1 MEETMKQQQ
10 RQRPNIVSVHLSPE
24 AKANLDMVC
33 EQRGMTI
40 KSLLGRLI
48 EWFVE
53 LDKTEQSIV
62 LKQVEVTDVT
72 NLAELVLRRGPRGG
86 GNGPGEAEA
95 RAGARARR
103 RRVTT

>member
-1 MEETMKQQQ
+1 MKQQQ

-72 NLAELVLRRGPRGG
+72 TLAELVMRRGSKGK
-86 GNGPGEAEA
+86 GNGEGEGRALARSPG
-95 RAGARARR
+95 R

>member
-1 MEETMKQQQ
+1 MKQQQ

-33 EQRGMTI
+33 DQRGMTI

-72 NLAELVLRRGPRGG
+72 NLAELVLRRGSKGG
-86 GNGPGEAEA
+86 GNGEGEA
-95 RAGARARR
+95 RAAKARR
-103 RRVTT
+103 RRVAAT

>member
-1 MEETMKQQQ
+1 MKQPQ

-24 AKANLDMVC
+24 AKQNLDNVC
-33 EQRGMTI
+33 EARGMTI

-62 LKQVEVTDVT
+62 LKQVEIDDVSG
-72 NLAELVLRRGPRGG
+72 LAQLVLRRDRPENGASERGPR
-86 GNGPGEAEA
+86 
-95 RAGARARR
+95 RKKAG
-103 RRVTT
+103 V